1 MIRINLLPHREI
13 RRKRQQQQFFVTL
26 GMVAA
31 LGAVIWFAVHTYLAG
46 ELDNQTGRNRYLQ
59 EEIVK
64 LDKQIEEI
72 KKLREQTAALLARKK
87 VVETLQANR
96 AEVVHLL
103 DQLVR
108 QLPDG
113 VYLKAIK
120 QTGNKVTIHGY
131 TQSQARVSTL
141 MRNLESSQFL
151 DSPSLVE
158 IKAIAQGVSRVNEFT
173 LNINITRPQEA
184 EEKKKPAGRAAIGAA
199 ARG

>member
-1 MIRINLLPHREI
+1 MIRINLLPHREM
-13 RRKRQQQQFFVTL
+13 RRRRQQQHFFVML
-26 GMVAA
+26 GIVLVIGAA
-31 LGAVIWFAVHTYLAG
+31 TWFVIHTYLADRLS
-46 ELDNQTGRNRYLQ
+46 EQNARNAYLQ

-72 KKLREQTAALLARKK
+72 KKLKEQTAALLARKK

-96 AEVVHLL
+96 SEVVHLL

-120 QTGNKVTIHGY
+120 QTGNRVTINGY

-141 MRNLESSQFL
+141 MRNLESSEYMENA
-151 DSPSLVE
+151 SLVE
-158 IKAIAQGVSRVNEFT
+158 IRAVGVGAARLNEFT
-173 LNINITRPQEA
+173 MNVSLTRPKSDD
-184 EEKKKPAGRAAIGAA
+184 EKKPPAVKPAAKG
-199 ARG
+199 